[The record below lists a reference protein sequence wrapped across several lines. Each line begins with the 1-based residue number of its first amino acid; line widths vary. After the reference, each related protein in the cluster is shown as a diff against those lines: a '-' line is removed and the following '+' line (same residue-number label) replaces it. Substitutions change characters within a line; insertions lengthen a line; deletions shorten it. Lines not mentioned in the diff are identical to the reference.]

1 VTDPLFYARA
11 VHFTAS
17 IMVAGTV
24 FFVVFIAEPASR
36 TAPPN
41 KEVTAALY
49 YRFARIAWI
58 SLTLAVLSGAAW
70 LLLVASSMSG
80 EAVPDVLSQGV
91 LRTVLLQ
98 TDFGNDWLVRFGIAC
113 VLARLLVS
121 ILSVKDA
128 TSPLIKTAAIIVAAS
143 FVGSLAFSGH
153 AIGGQGMEGIIHPTA
168 DILHLIAVAAW
179 VGTLLPLALLLAMTG
194 RDAATLAVA
203 RNATLRFSTLG
214 LASVAT
220 ILVTGMIN
228 SWYLVGGIVAL
239 TRTAYGQLLMIK
251 IALFAIMVAIA
262 STNRSWLTPR
272 LVTDPSLSIAQKAR
286 RALCGNALIEAA
298 IGAFVVAI
306 VAVLGT
312 LAPASHANR
321 HATAG
326 AIPPDASFQ
335 HIHSEQGMAD
345 VMIEPGRVGT
355 VSVTIHLLNDDLETL
370 AAQSVTLTLTAPRP
384 SSKPITRPALQDAD
398 GEWHVDRIKLTEPGN
413 WTVTVDAVLRSH
425 RHLQLSAP
433 IVIGT
438 K

>member
-11 VHFTAS
+11 VHFAAS
-17 IMVAGTV
+17 IMAAGTV
-24 FFVVFIAEPASR
+24 FFVVFIAEPALR

-41 KEVTAALY
+41 KEVAAALY
-49 YRFARIAWI
+49 SRFAWIAWI
-58 SLTLAVLSGAAW
+58 GLALAVFTGAAW

-80 EAVPDVLSQGV
+80 EPVRDLLSQGV

-98 TDFGNDWLVRFGIAC
+98 TDFGNDWLVRFGMAF
-113 VLARLLVS
+113 VLARLFVS
-121 ILSVKDA
+121 ILSVKGA
-128 TSPLIKTAAIIVAAS
+128 TSSLIKTTAIIVAAS

-179 VGTLLPLALLLAMTG
+179 VGTLVPLALLLAMTG

-214 LASVAT
+214 LASVAI
-220 ILVTGMIN
+220 ILVSGIIN
-228 SWYLVGGIVAL
+228 NWYLVGGVLAL
-239 TRTAYGQLLMIK
+239 TGTVYGQLLMIK
-251 IALFAIMVAIA
+251 IALFAVMVAIA
-262 STNRSWLTPR
+262 SINRSWLTPR
-272 LVTDPSLSIAQKAR
+272 LVAGPSLSVAQKACR
-286 RALCGNALIEAA
+286 TLCRNAWIEMV
-298 IGAFVVAI
+298 IGGFVIAI

-312 LAPASHANR
+312 LAPASHVNR
-321 HATAG
+321 HAIAG
-326 AIPPDASFQ
+326 AMPPDASFQ

-355 VSVTIHLLNDDLETL
+355 VSVTIHLLNEDLETL

-384 SSKPITRPALQDAD
+384 SSKPITRLALQDAD
-398 GEWHVDRIKLTEPGN
+398 GNWHVDRIKLTEPGN
-413 WTVTVDAVLRSH
+413 WAVTVDAILRSH